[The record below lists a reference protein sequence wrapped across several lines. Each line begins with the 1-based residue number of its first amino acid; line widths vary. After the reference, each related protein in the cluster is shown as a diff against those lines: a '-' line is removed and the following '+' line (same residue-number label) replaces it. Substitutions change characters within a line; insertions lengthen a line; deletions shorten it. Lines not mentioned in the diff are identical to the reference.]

1 MPARNFLDER
11 LQNHVDIF
19 FHKGELIMTPELA
32 VEICRKAI
40 QTILMC
46 SAPILLVAMIIGLF
60 VSIFQAATQINEQTL
75 TFVPKIVAVFITLL
89 IFGSWVIKILTVFTV
104 GLFDIIATL

>member
-1 MPARNFLDER
+1 
-11 LQNHVDIF
+11 
-19 FHKGELIMTPELA
+19 MTPELA
-32 VEICRKAI
+32 IDVCRKAA
-40 QTILMC
+40 QTILMS
-46 SAPILLVAMIIGLF
+46 SAPMLIVALVVGLI

-89 IFGSWVIKILTVFTV
+89 VFGSWVIKIVSVFTV